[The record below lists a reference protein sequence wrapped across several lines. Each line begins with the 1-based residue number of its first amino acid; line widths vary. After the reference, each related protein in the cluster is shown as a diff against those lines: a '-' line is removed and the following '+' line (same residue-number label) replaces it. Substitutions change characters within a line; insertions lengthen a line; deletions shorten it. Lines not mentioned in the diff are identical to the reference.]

1 MTYIENAR
9 GLSVVSITMKR
20 IGATIEAILLDDFLK
35 EVVEVIS
42 LFHERH
48 HGKNIRRGENGGRP
62 LTYHNVVKGLKSTAM
77 WRGKEKR
84 IAILEN
90 RETGDVCVVIL

>member
-9 GLSVVSITMKR
+9 GLSVVLITMKR
-20 IGATIEAILLDDFLK
+20 IGATVEAILPDDLLK

-42 LFHERH
+42 LFYERH
-48 HGKNIRRGENGGRP
+48 DGKYIRRGKKGGRP
-62 LTYHNVVKGLKSTAM
+62 LTYHNVVTGLKSTTM
-77 WRGKEKR
+77 WPGEEKR

-90 RETGDVCVVIL
+90 REAGDVCSVNL

>member
-1 MTYIENAR
+1 M
-9 GLSVVSITMKR
+9 SITMKR
-20 IGATIEAILLDDFLK
+20 IGATVEAILPDDLLK

-42 LFHERH
+42 LFYERH
-48 HGKNIRRGENGGRP
+48 HGKNIRRGGNGGRP
-62 LTYHNVVKGLKSTAM
+62 LTYHNVVTGLKSTAM
-77 WRGKEKR
+77 WRGKVKR